1 MCIILLLLLL
11 LLSVYAE
18 NDPLPCA
25 RAQTRE
31 HNVLVTDS
39 TSKFGWVDAIIL
51 IHYVLLYSFS
61 SQNVTKDGIII
72 SVR

>member
-39 TSKFGWVDAIIL
+39 TSKFG
-51 IHYVLLYSFS
+51 
-61 SQNVTKDGIII
+61 
-72 SVR
+72 